1 MDSDGKFKDAP
12 SANSSDDGTPVLIPA
27 VELNGSPQERLRTL
41 DAALRH
47 LQHVRSALIGEAPV
61 SSRYESRG
69 PYINAPVWPW
79 FTAGWVLGALFV
91 LLLLLARS
99 CA

>member
-1 MDSDGKFKDAP
+1 MDSDGEFKATP
-12 SANSSDDGTPVLIPA
+12 SANDTDDDRPIVIPA
-27 VELNGSPQERLRTL
+27 VELKGLPQERLRAL

-61 SSRYESRG
+61 PSRYELRG
-69 PYINAPVWPW
+69 RYINAPVWPW